1 MEAPS
6 VDQRTAARIPTAF
19 GEFRLAFFDNTI
31 DDKEHLAL
39 IYGEVEGQKD
49 VLVRIHSEC
58 FTGDVVGSMRCDCGE
73 QLTASMQRIA
83 EEGCGLILYLRQEG
97 RGIGLL
103 NKLKAYNLQD
113 DGYDTVDANL
123 MLGHEAD
130 ERDYTLAALML
141 RDFDIRS
148 VRLLTNN
155 PSKVEQLHS
164 LGIEVS
170 QREPLQPRVHAQ
182 NERYLRTKAQRMRH
196 KLHINGRAVSGN
208 GSQPKKGQGRDFSV
222 LQARM
227 AKRSPQSTR
236 PFVTLSY
243 AQSIDGSIAA
253 RSGMPLPLSGD
264 QSLVMT
270 HRLRA
275 LNDAILVGIGTVLA
289 DDPRLT
295 VRHVEGKDPIP
306 IVLDTHVRFPPDA
319 KLLHRPGP
327 PPVIAVGPDPDME
340 RRNRLEALGARVVS
354 VELDDNGRV
363 CVDALLR
370 HLAVEGIES
379 IMVEG
384 GAKVITS
391 FLRGRHVDHIVITI
405 ANRLV
410 GGLRGVRTLLP
421 QNGNGQHEGTSA
433 TTSLAPFPR
442 LDHASY
448 TWYGADL
455 VVEGTPIWERQ

>member
-1 MEAPS
+1 MGAPS
-6 VDQRTAARIPTAF
+6 VKQRTAARIPTVF
-19 GEFRLAFFDNTI
+19 GEFRLAFFDNSL

-39 IYGEVEGQKD
+39 VYGQVEGKDD

-58 FTGDVVGSMRCDCGE
+58 FTGDVLGSRRCDCGE
-73 QLTASMQRIA
+73 QLTASMQHIA
-83 EEGCGLILYLRQEG
+83 EEGTGLVLYLRQEG

-141 RDFDIRS
+141 RDFDIGS

-155 PSKVEQLHS
+155 PSKVEQLRA

-170 QREPLQPRVHAQ
+170 RREPLQPSVHAQ

-196 KLHINGRAVSGN
+196 ELHVNGVSGN
-208 GSQPKKGQGRDFSV
+208 GSRLIENGDDKRNRSP
-222 LQARM
+222 LQARI
-227 AKRSPQSTR
+227 AEVGAQSIR

-253 RSGMPLPLSGD
+253 HSGEPLLLSGEE
-264 QSLVMT
+264 SLVMT
-270 HRLRA
+270 HKLRA
-275 LNDAILVGIGTVLA
+275 WHDAILVGVGTVLA

-295 VRHVEGKDPIP
+295 VRHVDGIDPVP
-306 IVLDTHVRFPPDA
+306 IVLDTHLRFPPDA
-319 KLLHRPGP
+319 TLLRRPGP
-327 PPVIAVGPDPDME
+327 SPIIATGPAPDSD
-340 RRNRLEALGARVVS
+340 RRTRLEERGARVVTIG
-354 VELDDNGRV
+354 LDNNGRV
-363 CVDALLR
+363 CLDAWLR
-370 HLAVEGIES
+370 HLKTDGFKS

-384 GAKVITS
+384 GAEVITS
-391 FLRGRHVDHIVITI
+391 FLRGHHVDHVVITI

-410 GGLRGVRTLLP
+410 GGLSGVRSLLP
-421 QNGNGQHEGTSA
+421 LEEWGSNSSDASPSA
-433 TTSLAPFPR
+433 VFPR
-442 LDHASY
+442 LDQVSY
-448 TWYGADL
+448 QWHGTDL
-455 VVEGTPIWERQ
+455 VVEGQPVWERR